1 MISAKQLDANR
12 RNAQKS
18 TGPRTPEGKATVSL
32 NALQHGLRA
41 RRTVLPGENDEA
53 FAQLCADLEAEWQPS
68 TPTERALVEQM
79 ATTQWILARLAGR
92 EAEAFARFMA
102 VDLLGDFAQ
111 KLLPLLE
118 RFSAQKARLERSFSR
133 TLHDLEHLQQR
144 RPESTK
150 PPAKPKPAPSAEPQP
165 HGRPESSPAP
175 DISYVMTAPGTGT
188 R

>member
-12 RNAQKS
+12 RNAEKS

-41 RRTVLPGENDEA
+41 RRTVIPGENDEA
-53 FAQLCADLEAEWQPS
+53 FAQLCASLEAEWQPS

-79 ATTQWILARLAGR
+79 ATTQWILARLARR
-92 EAEAFARFMA
+92 ECEAFAKFMA

-111 KLLPLLE
+111 KLMPLIE

-133 TLHDLEHLQQR
+133 TLHDLEHLQQQR
-144 RPESTK
+144 RRES
-150 PPAKPKPAPSAEPQP
+150 AKPKPAPAPQP
-165 HGRPESSPAP
+165 QPQAHPESSPPP
-175 DISYVMTAPGTGT
+175 DISYVMSSPATDT